1 MRNFKIFLI
10 VAIASICLM
19 TNLKA
24 QSEPEE
30 LLDTFFGIFDRN
42 VDEAI
47 DYLFSTNQLIDP
59 TQQGIKA
66 IKEKLDIS
74 RRLLGEYYGHEK
86 VREFEAGYSYR
97 KYIYALK
104 YERQPLKIEII
115 LYKPGEKW
123 KVQNVNFHDDVGV
136 DFKMVE

>member
-1 MRNFKIFLI
+1 MKKFRL
-10 VAIASICLM
+10 ICLISII
-19 TNLKA
+19 TLSTSFYAKS
-24 QSEPEE
+24 QSEPED
-30 LLDTFFGIFDRN
+30 LLDTFFEIFDVN

-47 DYLFSTNQLIDP
+47 DFLFSSNPLIDP
-59 TQQGIKA
+59 SQQGIKA
-66 IKEKLDIS
+66 IKERLDIS

-86 VREFEAGYSYR
+86 VREYEAGYSYR

-115 LYKPGEKW
+115 LYKPGEIW

-136 DFKMVE
+136 DFKIVE